1 MNNEAFITLTDL
13 QEFGMNKSGTA
24 RRARGVG
31 DIGFVFVGLLMSV
44 PCRISLRT
52 NVRALVRN
60 GERSEPAL

>member
-1 MNNEAFITLTDL
+1 MD
-13 QEFGMNKSGTA
+13 KSGTA

-31 DIGFVFVGLLMSV
+31 DFGFVFVGLLMSV

-52 NVRALVRN
+52 YVQALVRN